1 LFLNHPFKPPQG
13 VKMSIFLDTANKLQ
27 NENVSKY
34 IRLFS
39 NLDTKKLAEIVVV
52 GEFSNGKSTL
62 VNALMGLDIL
72 PSGIGAVTN
81 NITTIKKGE
90 LNQLQCENFSQK
102 DINVN
107 DIKSVIENQENHN
120 LKEIKIEL
128 ANFPFKDYV
137 IVDTPGINDQ
147 NRERELITYEYAPK
161 CDAMIFV
168 LDIARG
174 FTKYESDFFSD
185 LSETA
190 KDKIFVVLNKYD
202 AYEHIEHSKIY
213 QMLKDQGIS
222 ENKAFIVSS
231 KMALSSIQ
239 EKNHEMLKA
248 SGILSLRQELFQYV
262 DNSQSKI
269 VLKKRKQTIL
279 NRIEELC
286 ITEIDSN
293 ISSLKMNH
301 DEIETSIQKL
311 EQDALEAEIEAEKII
326 SALNE
331 KTRNIS
337 EKIND
342 ILHCLKRELSDELF
356 YKSPYE
362 IKDFVQSGQYAK
374 IVSLSVKNINDLLN
388 SNIAVEFF
396 ELKTDFILVFFEQL
410 PFLKE
415 WINSPIV
422 EDITNVI
429 FSVVTINPT
438 TKSVFELIKKYSK
451 VALEYVSNQ
460 PPEFSTLK
468 EKIDDGI
475 ASIENSVKAE
485 IDRYMNNQKMSIFY
499 KTEQLNSKVQGAKK
513 ARDEK
518 KNQKDTLD
526 NIINEQTFIK
536 SSLLKEYEIE
546 LAKLDAEISHEF

>member
-90 LNQLQCENFSQK
+90 VNQLQCENFSQK

-107 DIKSVIENQENHN
+107 DIKSAIENQENHN

-301 DEIETSIQKL
+301 NEIETSIQKL

-396 ELKTDFILVFFEQL
+396 ELKTDFILLFFEQL

-429 FSVVTINPT
+429 FSVVTINPA